1 MNWFAGALISTL
13 LFSVVS
19 ILDKRLVGS
28 LFPSYHTFII
38 TFGLLQFP
46 IAAVFFAFVI
56 PTVGFESDEGV
67 VWALAS
73 GILWA
78 IGLSLFFYGLSL
90 EEVSRAAPMQSITPV
105 ITAVIAVVLFDDI
118 VSPTQWIGILVVVSG
133 AVMINLRKVDGRY
146 RIARGKAFLVLLLA
160 AFALGWAFIV
170 SDEATDRLNV
180 GATQGLRALGMG
192 VGVLAF
198 TWRPRHM
205 KPLVVA
211 LQSRRTAGLMFIS
224 EGIMGPSAALIF
236 VYALSVGSVS
246 LVTTVAAIRPLA
258 ILALSVGLSTPW
270 WNVLHEPM
278 DKETIGLKVI
288 ATLLIVGGVV
298 ALRL

>member
-1 MNWFAGALISTL
+1 
-13 LFSVVS
+13 
-19 ILDKRLVGS
+19 VGT
-28 LFPSYHTFII
+28 LFPSYHTFTI

-56 PTVGFESDEGV
+56 PTVGFESGEGI

-73 GILWA
+73 GLTWA
-78 IGLSLFFYGLSL
+78 VGLSLFFYGLSM

-118 VSPTQWIGILVVVSG
+118 VSLTQWVGILVVVTG

-146 RIARGKAFLVLLLA
+146 RIARGKAFLVLLLS
-160 AFALGWAFIV
+160 AFVMGWAFIV
-170 SDEATDRLNV
+170 SDEAAERLNV
-180 GATQGLRALGMG
+180 GATQGFRALGMG
-192 VGVLAF
+192 AGVLAF
-198 TWRPRHM
+198 TWRTRHV
-205 KPLVVA
+205 KPLIGA
-211 LQSRRTAGLMFIS
+211 LRNRRTTGLMVLS
-224 EGIMGPSAALIF
+224 EGIMAPIAALSF

-246 LVTTVAAIRPLA
+246 LVATVTAIRPLA
-258 ILALSVGLSTPW
+258 ILALSLGLSTPW
-270 WNVLHEPM
+270 WNVLNEPM

-298 ALRL
+298 GLRL

>member
-1 MNWFAGALISTL
+1 MNWFAGALISSL
-13 LFSVVS
+13 LFAVVT
-19 ILDKRLVGS
+19 IFDKRLLGS
-28 LFPSYHTFII
+28 LFPSYHPFAI

-46 IAAVFFAFVI
+46 LAAGFLAFVI
-56 PTVGFESDEGV
+56 PTVGFESGEGIA
-67 VWALAS
+67 WALSS
-73 GILWA
+73 GLLWA

-90 EEVSRAAPMQSITPV
+90 EEVSRAAPMQSVTPV

-118 VSPTQWIGILVVVSG
+118 VSPIQWAGILVVGSG
-133 AVMINLRKVDGRY
+133 SVMINLRKVDGRY

-180 GATQGLRALGMG
+180 WATQGLRALGMG
-192 VGVLAF
+192 LGVLALH
-198 TWRPRHM
+198 WRPSRTG
-205 KPLVVA
+205 PLIVA
-211 LQSRRTAGLMFIS
+211 LQNRQTAGLMFMT
-224 EGIMGPSAALIF
+224 EGVMAPIAALTF

-258 ILALSVGLSTPW
+258 ILVLSLALSTRW
-270 WNVLHEPM
+270 WKMIDEPI
-278 DKETIGLKVI
+278 DRETIGLKLV

-298 ALRL
+298 TLGL

>member
-13 LFSVVS
+13 LFSLVT

-28 LFPSYHTFII
+28 FFPSYHTFSIA
-38 TFGLLQFP
+38 FGLLQFP

-56 PTVGFESDEGV
+56 PTVGFESGEGV
-67 VWALAS
+67 LWALAS
-73 GILWA
+73 GLLWA
-78 IGLSLFFYGLSL
+78 VGLSLFFYGLSI
-90 EEVSRAAPMQSITPV
+90 EEVSRAAPMQSVTPV
-105 ITAVIAVVLFDDI
+105 ITAVIAVVLFGDI
-118 VSPTQWIGILVVVSG
+118 VSPTQWAGILVVVGG

-146 RIARGKAFLVLLLA
+146 RIARGRAFVVLLLA
-160 AFALGWAFIV
+160 AFALGSAFIV

-192 VGVLAF
+192 VGVLALSA
-198 TWRPRHM
+198 RPRHIS
-205 KPLVVA
+205 PLIVV
-211 LQSRRTAGLMFIS
+211 LQNRRTVGLMLVA
-224 EGIMGPSAALIF
+224 EGIMAPTAALIF

-246 LVTTVAAIRPLA
+246 LVTTVAAVRPLA
-258 ILALSVGLSTPW
+258 ILVLSLSLSTRY

-278 DKETIGLKVI
+278 DRDTIGLKVV

-298 ALRL
+298 TLRF

>member
-1 MNWFAGALISTL
+1 
-13 LFSVVS
+13 
-19 ILDKRLVGS
+19 
-28 LFPSYHTFII
+28 
-38 TFGLLQFP
+38 
-46 IAAVFFAFVI
+46 
-56 PTVGFESDEGV
+56 
-67 VWALAS
+67 
-73 GILWA
+73 
-78 IGLSLFFYGLSL
+78 
-90 EEVSRAAPMQSITPV
+90 
-105 ITAVIAVVLFDDI
+105 
-118 VSPTQWIGILVVVSG
+118 
-133 AVMINLRKVDGRY
+133 MINLRKVDGRY
-146 RIARGKAFLVLLLA
+146 RIARGKAFLVLLLS
-160 AFALGWAFIV
+160 AFALGCAFIV

-205 KPLVVA
+205 KPLIAA
-211 LQSRRTAGLMFIS
+211 LQNRRTAGLMFVS

-246 LVTTVAAIRPLA
+246 LVATVAAIRPLA
-258 ILALSVGLSTPW
+258 ILALSLGLSTPW

>member
-1 MNWFAGALISTL
+1 MNWFAGALISTMI
-13 LFSVVS
+13 FAVVS

-28 LFPSYHTFII
+28 LFPSYHTFAI

-46 IAAVFFAFVI
+46 IAAVFFAYVI
-56 PTVGFESDEGV
+56 PGPGFESGEGIA
-67 VWALAS
+67 WALGS

-78 IGLSLFFYGLSL
+78 IGLTLFFYGLSI

-105 ITAVIAVVLFDDI
+105 ITALIAVVLFDDI
-118 VSPTQWIGILVVVSG
+118 VSATQWVGILVVVGG

-146 RIARGKAFLVLLLA
+146 RIARGKAFAVLLLA
-160 AFALGWAFIV
+160 AFVLGWAFIV

-192 VGVLAF
+192 VGVLLF
-198 TWRPRHM
+198 TWRPRYTR
-205 KPLVVA
+205 PLIIA
-211 LQSRRTAGLMFIS
+211 LQNRRTAGLMFVT
-224 EGIMGPSAALIF
+224 EGILGPSAAFVF

-258 ILALSVGLSTPW
+258 ILALSLALSTRY
-270 WNVLHEPM
+270 WNVLNEPM
-278 DKETIGLKVI
+278 DRETVTLKII
-288 ATLLIVGGVV
+288 ATLFIVGGVV
-298 ALRL
+298 TLRL

>member
-19 ILDKRLVGS
+19 ILDKRLVGT
-28 LFPSYHTFII
+28 LFPNYHTFNI

-46 IAAVFFAFVI
+46 IAAVLGVYAL
-56 PTVGFESDEGV
+56 TGAGFDSAEGV
-67 VWALAS
+67 AWALAS

-105 ITAVIAVVLFDDI
+105 ITAVIAVVLFDDVVTAI
-118 VSPTQWIGILVVVSG
+118 QWGGILVVVTG
-133 AVMINLRKVDGRY
+133 AVMINLRKVEGRY
-146 RIARGKAFLVLLLA
+146 RIARGKAFLILLLA

-180 GATQGLRALGMG
+180 SATQSMRALGMG
-192 VGVLAF
+192 LGVLAF
-198 TWRPRHM
+198 VWRPRHTQ
-205 KPLVVA
+205 PLIAA
-211 LQSRRTAGLMFIS
+211 LRNKRTAGLMFMT
-224 EGIMGPSAALIF
+224 EGVMGPTAAFIF

-258 ILALSVGLSTPW
+258 ILALSLALSTRW

-278 DKETIGLKVI
+278 DRETVGLKVI

-298 ALRL
+298 TLRI

>member
-28 LFPSYHTFII
+28 FFPSYHTFSIA
-38 TFGLLQFP
+38 FGFLQFP

-56 PTVGFESDEGV
+56 PTVGFESGEGV
-67 VWALAS
+67 LWALAS
-73 GILWA
+73 GLLWA
-78 IGLSLFFYGLSL
+78 VGLSLFFYGLSI
-90 EEVSRAAPMQSITPV
+90 EEVSRAAPTQSITPV

-118 VSPTQWIGILVVVSG
+118 VSATQWAGILVVVGG

-146 RIARGKAFLVLLLA
+146 RIAHGRAFVVLLLA

-192 VGVLAF
+192 VGVLALSA
-198 TWRPRHM
+198 RPRHIR
-205 KPLVVA
+205 PLIAA
-211 LQSRRTAGLMFIS
+211 LQNRRTVGLMLVA
-224 EGIMGPSAALIF
+224 EGIMAPAAALIF

-246 LVTTVAAIRPLA
+246 LVTTVAAVRPLA
-258 ILALSVGLSTPW
+258 ILTLSLALSTRY

-278 DKETIGLKVI
+278 DRDTIGLKVV

-298 ALRL
+298 TLRF